1 MELQKN
7 IQKLRENRSPLK
19 IKENIDMHGLDQ
31 ILNQKDQQIE
41 DIQNKIY
48 KLEEEINKTNNE
60 NDFEFD
66 LSRMKQDYKVSRN
79 ESIHRTPYTNRQRSV
94 LNKSNITNQTK
105 NYMKSVDKYQQPT
118 LPNQNIYSKNYDQSG
133 TKFVNQ
139 MYNDIDKLLNKG
151 RSARNNYVY

>member
-60 NDFEFD
+60 NDFA
-66 LSRMKQDYKVSRN
+66 N
-79 ESIHRTPYTNRQRSV
+79 SI
-94 LNKSNITNQTK
+94 
-105 NYMKSVDKYQQPT
+105 
-118 LPNQNIYSKNYDQSG
+118 
-133 TKFVNQ
+133 
-139 MYNDIDKLLNKG
+139 
-151 RSARNNYVY
+151 